1 MKSLSCQ
8 EIGATGCAFRA
19 EGETTEEVIQKMYEH
34 AQESHRDVL
43 EQMGDADRFEMK
55 SKMESILNAQE

>member
-8 EIGATGCAFRA
+8 DLGAQGCSFRV
-19 EGETTEEVIQKMYEH
+19 EGETSEEVMQKMYEH

-55 SKMESILNAQE
+55 SKMEAILNAQE